1 MPYFSISNKYREQ
14 NDDPAIQRWMNS
26 LPLSTI
32 RATIAGT
39 TQVFATT
46 PVLTPVFTPVNLT
59 TVTEDTASFFPV
71 VSVASPVTGVTIPKE
86 AGGLYIYSF
95 YGTWTTSSPVARFQ
109 ALVHRFG
116 TPAGSTVVDIGRSLG
131 NQSDGLLMGFLY
143 LNPGDTLSLQAC
155 QSSGA
160 DSTLQGVIF
169 KFARVTV

>member
-32 RATIAGT
+32 RATILGT

-46 PVLTPVFTPVNLT
+46 PPLTPVYTAVNLT

-71 VSVASPVTGVTIPKE
+71 VSVANPVTGVTIPKD

-95 YGTWTTSSPVARFQ
+95 FGAWTAAPAAGFKTV
-109 ALVHRFG
+109 VHRFN
-116 TPAGSTVVDIGRSLG
+116 TPPATVDVDLARTIFSEL
-131 NQSDGLLMGFLY
+131 DCLLIGFLY
-143 LNPGDTLSLQAC
+143 LNPGDTLSPLAA

-160 DSTLQGVIF
+160 DNTLQGVIF